1 MKHQTLKHLLATLFL
16 CLAPLA
22 QAEDLIDVYE
32 IAAQNDPQIR
42 AAEAAYQAARE
53 ATPQARASLL
63 PQINA
68 SYQLSEQ
75 DQTISDA
82 DNPALNGDN
91 DSSSD
96 GWTLRL
102 DQSIYNHQ
110 YWVALSQ
117 ASDTVAQAEA
127 ELAAARQ
134 ALFTRVAEAY
144 FAVLAAED
152 TLRFAQAEKEAIAR
166 QLEQTERRFEVGLIA
181 ITDVKESQAQY
192 DLAVA
197 AEIDAINVLDNA
209 RESLQVL
216 TGRYLDNLTPL
227 GENLPLASPDPMDL
241 QAWEERAME
250 QNLSLRAA
258 RFATERTRREIQ
270 RQRAGHYPTF
280 DLVASYSEFDNSS
293 ARLGGV
299 TSDFTSEDASIGVQ
313 ANLPIFSGGRTSSL
327 TSQARSLFQQAQEEL
342 ELTRR
347 ETSRLTRA
355 SYLNVMSDISRV
367 RALEQA
373 LISTRTAAE
382 ATQAGF
388 EVGTRTSVDVL
399 LALRET
405 YRAERDYASA
415 RYTYILNTLRLKQ
428 AAGMLARDD
437 LEAVNNWLR

>member
-1 MKHQTLKHLLATLFL
+1 MKKNTIKYLLASLIL
-16 CLAPLA
+16 CVAPMAL
-22 QAEDLIDVYE
+22 AEDLLDVYE

-53 ATPQARASLL
+53 ANPQARSFLL
-63 PQINA
+63 PQINFN
-68 SYQLSEQ
+68 YQITDRE
-75 DQTISDA
+75 QTISDA
-82 DNPALNGDN
+82 SDPLLNGTN
-91 DSSSD
+91 SSD
-96 GWTLRL
+96 AEGWTLRL

-117 ASDTVAQAEA
+117 AGDTVAQAEA

-197 AEIDAINVLDNA
+197 AEIDAINLLDNA

-216 TGRYLDNLTPL
+216 TGRYLENLAPL
-227 GENLPLASPDPMDL
+227 GEQLALARPEPLDL
-241 QAWEERAME
+241 EAWEERALE

-258 RFATERTRREIQ
+258 RYATERARREIQ

-293 ARLGGV
+293 TRIGSS
-299 TSDFTSEDASIGVQ
+299 TSDFTSEDTSIGVQ

-347 ETSRLTRA
+347 ETSRQTRA
-355 SYLNVMSDISRV
+355 SYLNVLSDISRV
-367 RALEQA
+367 NALEQA

-405 YRAERDYASA
+405 YGAERDYASA

-428 AAGMLARDD
+428 AAGMLTRED
-437 LEAVNNWLR
+437 LEAVNNWLK

>member
-1 MKHQTLKHLLATLFL
+1 MKHQTIKHLLATLIL
-16 CLAPLA
+16 CMAPLA
-22 QAEDLIDVYE
+22 QAEDLIEVYE

-68 SYQLSEQ
+68 SYQLNEQ

-82 DNPALNGDN
+82 DNTALNGNN

-216 TGRYLDNLTPL
+216 TGRYLDNLAPL

-258 RFATERTRREIQ
+258 RFATERARREIQ

-293 ARLGGV
+293 TRIGGV
-299 TSDFTSEDASIGVQ
+299 TSDFTSEDTAIGVQ

-347 ETSRLTRA
+347 ETARLTRA

-367 RALEQA
+367 KALEQA

-415 RYTYILNTLRLKQ
+415 RYTYIQNTLRLKQ
-428 AAGMLARDD
+428 AAGMLARED